1 MTNSGDVTIHP
12 LVRLAQR
19 FTIDWLNRA
28 DGAVPPEIMTPGYQ
42 VHIGGLDLDGLEAY
56 APATLGQLHQFP
68 GLQLTVHD
76 LVHTGERFAL
86 HFTEHGA
93 SRRHEGRAAAWAG
106 VALFRWD
113 GERLTENWTQEDYA
127 SRRRQLADGRPD
139 AVGAP
144 MVAPWTEPPGRP
156 DPEAEDV
163 VRAWVGTAAP
173 GSDAVRWDDGRDGA
187 LVAPAGADIREI
199 FSAGDRVAFAATQ
212 HGRLLGL
219 GAAAEEAPV
228 QLGVAGL
235 VTVADG
241 AVVSGVVI
249 SDRLGLIRA
258 RGRS

>member
-1 MTNSGDVTIHP
+1 MTGAETGPFHP

-28 DGAVPPEIMTPGYQ
+28 DGDVPPQIMTPDYR

-76 LVHTGERFAL
+76 LITTGDRLAI

-93 SRRHEGRAAAWAG
+93 SSRHEGRAAAWSG

-127 SRRRQLADGRPD
+127 ARRRQLADGQPD
-139 AVGAP
+139 VVGPP
-144 MVAPWTEPPGRP
+144 MVAPWTVVPAEP

-163 VRAWVGTAAP
+163 VRAWLSHAVP
-173 GSDAVRWDDGRDGA
+173 GSDGVRWDDAREGT
-187 LVAPAGADIREI
+187 LVAPAEADVAEI
-199 FSAGDRVAFAATQ
+199 FSAGSQVAFAATQ
-212 HGRLLGL
+212 TGAFLGSGGAPGGDVRLGL
-219 GAAAEEAPV
+219 
-228 QLGVAGL
+228 AGL
-235 VTVADG
+235 VTVSGG
-241 AVVSGVVI
+241 AVSGGVVI
-249 SDRLGLIRA
+249 SDRLGLL
-258 RGRS
+258 RSQSRR